1 MQILLALIVG
11 AVLGIAAHYA
21 APGKADRGVALG
33 PIAGAVVGGVV
44 WLIFTWAGVGID
56 SVWIWLVSFVAPF
69 LVVYPALRVLA
80 GVRTAH
86 DARER
91 ARLKLS

>member
-21 APGKADRGVALG
+21 APGRADRGVALG

-44 WLIFTWAGVGID
+44 WLAFTWAGVGID
-56 SVWIWLVSFVAPF
+56 SPWIWVASFVAPF
-69 LVVYPALRVLA
+69 LIVYPALRVLA
-80 GVRTAH
+80 GVRAGR

-91 ARLKLS
+91 ARLRVS

>member
-21 APGKADRGVALG
+21 APGRDDRGVALG
-33 PIAGAVVGGVV
+33 PVVGAVVGGLV
-44 WLIFTWAGVGID
+44 WLVFTWAGVGID
-56 SVWIWLVSFVAPF
+56 SPWIWVASFIAPF
-69 LVVYPALRVLA
+69 LVAYPALRVLA
-80 GVRTAH
+80 ATRGAH